1 MFFLPLIAII
11 QPIDWSATI
20 AWIAFFISLIGTI
33 ASPLITTW
41 LTNRYKL
48 KLRELDLQREAQ
60 QTYENRRFDAITA
73 FLQNTGSCISRFNT
87 QDLAHCASSFHCV
100 YQFVPDDFWPE
111 LDKLHDALVEENW
124 KTAKTLY
131 PPIARRLSE
140 ILKEAPQATL

>member
-1 MFFLPLIAII
+1 MFFLPLIATI

-60 QTYENRRFDAITA
+60 QTYENPRFDAITA
-73 FLQNTGSCISRFNT
+73 FLHFIR
-87 QDLAHCASSFHCV
+87 L
-100 YQFVPDDFWPE
+100 
-111 LDKLHDALVEENW
+111 LHDV
-124 KTAKTLY
+124 
-131 PPIARRLSE
+131 
-140 ILKEAPQATL
+140 